1 MQRRTRGSASRPRL
15 GGSVLWMSRRSLY
28 CVAQLVRRRAVRS
41 GKRDATE
48 YRLII
53 PTIIVLKRAPFLPNY
68 IEEMDLKDLENAG
81 GAGMLRS
88 HALD

>member
-1 MQRRTRGSASRPRL
+1 
-15 GGSVLWMSRRSLY
+15 
-28 CVAQLVRRRAVRS
+28 VRS